1 MNGECRHGMYHC
13 SAVRGIRAARS
24 GMRKIVAAIIAWA
37 LTIAIVFTAGLL
49 NADGSAQAAALAAI
63 DPSNTIEPAGSQL
76 DLFNY
81 RFNSSDTGF
90 DYQPSYANGGI
101 NRNHALKFSD
111 GEQSTMKPFN
121 RRAADGSLTQGIV
134 QSRLGSDGSP
144 ALSSAITGSS
154 ESLGYLFN
162 AEYSGGLNKR
172 AYPSVSGL
180 FQMDSTGRY
189 SYDSSKNFASLFP
202 AANADDPNR
211 DAEGGYQA
219 SLYSAPCTDSVYG
232 GQFLPLNA
240 VAGLPSSAS
249 GGCSVDIHTK
259 GANTKQKIRHWFGM
273 HLNLDFT
280 QPDNGT
286 ILSAD
291 GIYRPMTFT
300 FSGNDDV
307 WVFLDGHLAG
317 DLGGIHTA
325 AGLTIDFSSGKVEV
339 TSGIGTANAKTASST
354 ISSLVGLQAPNYD
367 SNGLMTNRDSAWD
380 ADRTGTFADRS
391 RHTLDFFYL
400 NRGGRE
406 SSLKLSSNIMSS
418 SRQFVAHKTLKR
430 GSSDAVQP
438 LHAGEFTF
446 RLTGWYGQ
454 WDAEQATATDAS
466 EPLMPTIGFET
477 STPTNVTCDASAGT
491 CTATQ
496 TNTIDGMVMFGD
508 AQFDAASVHHTYRY
522 AIQELP
528 RFDGKP
534 VEDDDAATPG
544 FQYQGITY
552 DLDTR
557 YFTASVEYRDYD
569 SQDLMLDIVMC
580 DKTWKPLAQ
589 QTGSI
594 DIVNRSSPTV
604 TSAPL
609 QGRLVL
615 DNRKWRQGD
624 RFLFSIN
631 GSGTATIDGQ
641 TYQVEA
647 PMPSNVVRASDGVG
661 RFSIGTGGTGGI
673 EPCTA
678 AMKGTQ
684 NHCDFTFGSIG
695 FSTPG
700 TYTYTIAQAWEN
712 GVTVPDSGVT
722 SANGITYSQ
731 AVYTATFTVTETSAG
746 TLAVSKADITVKP
759 GASGD
764 AANEDDRMV
773 WTNRYV
779 PSLSGDTAIGVQT
792 TIVGRPWQSTDSF
805 TYTLTALDGAPLPA
819 GTTQGATSATVT
831 VNASSKDHQARFP
844 DIAFPSAGTYQY
856 TLTQNSAGAD
866 VNLLHSAAVFHVT
879 VTVSDDG
886 NGTLAAAMK
895 LSRTAD
901 DEGDSISGSGQEISG
916 SVADFSN
923 RFLRVV
929 MLPSAGGRGQAQ
941 TMDTAICVAAALA
954 VCATMLCAVSAIRR
968 RCTRPSEPPG
978 ELGDTSQSSKREHN

>member
-1 MNGECRHGMYHC
+1 MNGECRHGMYHF

-49 NADGSAQAAALAAI
+49 NADGSAQAAALTAI

-81 RFNSSDTGF
+81 FINGF
-90 DYQPSYANGGI
+90 DYQPSYANTGI
-101 NRNHALKFSD
+101 NSNHALKFSD
-111 GEQSTMKPFN
+111 GEQASMRAFN
-121 RRAADGSLTQGIV
+121 RRTSDGALTPGIV

-144 ALSSAITGSS
+144 ALSSTMTGSS

-162 AEYSGGLNKR
+162 NDYSVRYKS
-172 AYPSVSGL
+172 AYASVGGL
-180 FQMDSTGRY
+180 FQMDATGRY

-202 AANADDPNR
+202 ATGADPKR

-380 ADRTGTFADRS
+380 ADRTSTFADRS

-454 WDAEQATATDAS
+454 WDAEQATTTDAS
-466 EPLMPTIGFET
+466 KPLMPTTGFET
-477 STPTNVTCDASAGT
+477 SNPTKVTCDASAGT

-528 RFDGKP
+528 MFDGKT

-552 DLDTR
+552 DLDAQ
-557 YFTASVEYRDYD
+557 YFTASVEYRDYNT
-569 SQDLMLDIVMC
+569 QDLMLKITMC
-580 DKTWKPLAQ
+580 DRTWKPLKQ
-589 QTGSI
+589 QSGSI
-594 DIVNRSSPTV
+594 SFVNHVTSNVVSSP
-604 TSAPL
+604 L
-609 QGRLVL
+609 LGKLVVE
-615 DNRKWRQGD
+615 NRKWKQTD
-624 RFLFSIN
+624 RFLFSIH
-631 GSGTATIDGQ
+631 GSGTTTSNGT
-641 TYQVEA
+641 TYQIEA
-647 PMPSNVVRASDGVG
+647 PLPSNVVKASDGIG

-678 AMKGTQ
+678 AMNGSQ
-684 NHCDFTFGSIG
+684 NYCDFSFGTAA
-695 FSTPG
+695 FNTAG
-700 TYTYTIAQAWEN
+700 TYTYTIKQAWEN
-712 GVTVPDSGVT
+712 GTSVPESGVV
-722 SANGITYSQ
+722 SANGLTYSQ
-731 AVYTATFTVTETSAG
+731 AKYTVTVTVAQNSSGALEVTNVEKSVDPG
-746 TLAVSKADITVKP
+746 NSSDAVSSD
-759 GASGD
+759 G
-764 AANEDDRMV
+764 RLV
-773 WTNRYV
+773 WTNQYE
-779 PSLSGDTAIGVQT
+779 PSLSGDTAIGVKS
-792 TIVGRPWQSTDSF
+792 TIVGRPWQSSDTF

-819 GTTQGATSATVT
+819 GTPAGAASAAITID
-831 VNASSKDHQARFP
+831 NASQSHQAVFP
-844 DIAFPSAGTYQY
+844 DIAFPAAGEYHY
-856 TLTQNSAGAD
+856 TLTQNDAGMHTG
-866 VNLLHSAAVFHVT
+866 LLRSAAVFHVT
-879 VTVSDDG
+879 VTVADDG
-886 NGTLAAAMK
+886 DGTLQATMK
-895 LSRTAD
+895 LSRTTD
-901 DEGDSISGSGQEISG
+901 DEGDAIAQGEQEISG
-916 SVADFSN
+916 TVADFSN
-923 RFLRVV
+923 RFLRVAA
-929 MLPSAGGRGQAQ
+929 LPAAGGRGQAQ
-941 TMDTAICVAAALA
+941 MAGAVMRVAAALA
-954 VCATMLCAVSAIRR
+954 GGAVMVCAVSTIRR
-968 RCTRPSEPPG
+968 RRSRTDRPPG
-978 ELGDTSQSSKREHN
+978 DPDGLSESLYERDRH

>member
-1 MNGECRHGMYHC
+1 MNGEYGHGMYHL
-13 SAVRGIRAARS
+13 SAVRGMRAARS

-37 LTIAIVFTAGLL
+37 LTVAIVFTAGLL
-49 NADGSAQAAALAAI
+49 NADGSAQAAAFSAI

-81 RFNSSDTGF
+81 RFNSYSGTGF
-90 DYQPSYANGGI
+90 DYQPSYANTGI
-101 NRNHALKFSD
+101 NSNHALKFSD

-144 ALSSAITGSS
+144 VLSSAVTGSN

-189 SYDSSKNFASLFP
+189 SYDSSKNFASLFS
-202 AANADDPNR
+202 ATDADDPNR

-232 GQFLPLNA
+232 GQFLPFNA

-307 WVFLDGHLAG
+307 WVFLDGHLVG

-339 TSGIGTANAKTASST
+339 TSGIGAANAKTTSSA
-354 ISSLVGLQAPNYD
+354 ISSLVGLEAPNYD

-406 SSLKLSSNIMSS
+406 SKLSLSSNIMSS
-418 SRQFVAHKTLKR
+418 SRQFVAHKTLQR
-430 GSSDAVQP
+430 GTSGAIQP

-446 RLTGWYGQ
+446 RLTGWYGN
-454 WDAEQATATDAS
+454 WDADEATTSDSS
-466 EPLMPTIGFET
+466 EPLMPTTGFENA
-477 STPTNVTCDASAGT
+477 STVNVSCDSSAGT
-491 CTATQ
+491 CTADQ
-496 TNTIDGMVMFGD
+496 TNMLDGLVLFGD
-508 AQFDAASVHHTYRY
+508 AEFDAADVHKTYRY

-528 RFDGKP
+528 MFDGKT
-534 VEDDDAATPG
+534 VEDDDSSTPG

-552 DLDTR
+552 DLDAQ
-557 YFTASVEYRDYD
+557 YFTASVEYRDYNT
-569 SQDLMLDIVMC
+569 QDLMLKITMC
-580 DKTWKPLAQ
+580 DRTWKPLKQ
-589 QTGSI
+589 QSGSI
-594 DIVNRSSPTV
+594 SFVNHVTSNVVSSP
-604 TSAPL
+604 L
-609 QGRLVL
+609 LGKLVVE
-615 DNRKWRQGD
+615 NRKWKQTD
-624 RFLFSIN
+624 RFLFSIH
-631 GSGTATIDGQ
+631 GSGTTTSNGT
-641 TYQVEA
+641 TYQIEA
-647 PMPSNVVRASDGVG
+647 PLPSNVVKASDGIG

-678 AMKGTQ
+678 AMNGSQ
-684 NHCDFTFGSIG
+684 NYCDFSFGTAA
-695 FSTPG
+695 FNTAG
-700 TYTYTIAQAWEN
+700 TYTYTIKQAWEN
-712 GVTVPDSGVT
+712 GTSVPESGVV
-722 SANGITYSQ
+722 SANGLTYSQ
-731 AVYTATFTVTETSAG
+731 AKYTVTVTVAQNSSGALEVTNVEKSVDPG
-746 TLAVSKADITVKP
+746 NSSDAVSSD
-759 GASGD
+759 G
-764 AANEDDRMV
+764 RLV
-773 WTNRYV
+773 WTNQYE
-779 PSLSGDTAIGVQT
+779 PSLSGDTAIGVKS
-792 TIVGRPWQSTDSF
+792 TIVGRDWQSSDSF
-805 TYTLTALDGAPLPA
+805 TYTLTSVDGAPLPKGSA
-819 GTTQGATSATVT
+819 AGATSATIT
-831 VNASSKDHQARFP
+831 LDGSDKDHQMTFP
-844 DIAFPSAGTYQY
+844 DIVFASAGTYRY
-856 TLTQNSAGAD
+856 TLTQDHERKND
-866 VNLLHSAAVFHVT
+866 NLHRSEAVFDVT
-879 VTVSDDG
+879 VTVADDG
-886 NGTLAAAMK
+886 NGTLTATAK
-895 LSRTAD
+895 LLRTAD
-901 DEGDSISGSGQEISG
+901 DDGNALEGDAQNVSGT
-916 SVADFSN
+916 VAEFTN
-923 RFLRVV
+923 QFLRVAL
-929 MLPSAGGRGQAQ
+929 LPSAGGTGQSQVVNASVL
-941 TMDTAICVAAALA
+941 TAGALA
-954 VCATMLCAVSAIRR
+954 LVAIVLSVATGISRHNLRR
-968 RCTRPSEPPG
+968 KNPPG
-978 ELGDTSQSSKREHN
+978 TGGSPPMP

>member
-1 MNGECRHGMYHC
+1 MNGECRHGMYHF

-81 RFNSSDTGF
+81 RFNSYLGTGF
-90 DYQPSYANGGI
+90 DYQPSYANTGI
-101 NRNHALKFSD
+101 NSNHALKFSD

-144 ALSSAITGSS
+144 VLSSAVTGSN

-202 AANADDPNR
+202 ATDADDPKR

-232 GQFLPLNA
+232 AQFLPFNA

-249 GGCSVDIHTK
+249 GGCSVDIHTR

-307 WVFLDGHLAG
+307 WVFLDGHLVG

-339 TSGIGTANAKTASST
+339 TSDIGTANAKTALST

-406 SSLKLSSNIMSS
+406 SKLSLSSNIMSS
-418 SRQFVAHKTLKR
+418 SRQFVAHKTLQR
-430 GSSDAVQP
+430 GTSGAIQP

-446 RLTGWYGQ
+446 RLTGWYGN
-454 WDAEQATATDAS
+454 WDADEATTSDSS
-466 EPLMPTIGFET
+466 EPLMPTTGFENA
-477 STPTNVTCDASAGT
+477 STVNVSCDSSAGT
-491 CTATQ
+491 CTADQ
-496 TNTIDGMVMFGD
+496 TNMLDGLVLFGD
-508 AQFDAASVHHTYRY
+508 AEFDAADVHKTYRY

-528 RFDGKP
+528 MFDGKT
-534 VEDDDAATPG
+534 VEDDDSSTPG

-557 YFTASVEYRDYD
+557 YFTASVEYRDYNT
-569 SQDLMLDIVMC
+569 QDLMLKITMC
-580 DKTWKPLAQ
+580 DRTWKPLKQ
-589 QTGSI
+589 QSGSI
-594 DIVNRSSPTV
+594 SFVNHVTSNVVSSP
-604 TSAPL
+604 L
-609 QGRLVL
+609 LGKLVVE
-615 DNRKWRQGD
+615 NRKWKQTD
-624 RFLFSIN
+624 RFLFSIH
-631 GSGTATIDGQ
+631 GSGTTTSNGT
-641 TYQVEA
+641 TYQIEA
-647 PMPSNVVRASDGVG
+647 PLPSNVVKASDGIG

-678 AMKGTQ
+678 AMNGSQ
-684 NHCDFTFGSIG
+684 NYCDFSFGTAA
-695 FSTPG
+695 FNTAG
-700 TYTYTIAQAWEN
+700 TYTYTIKQAWEN
-712 GVTVPDSGVT
+712 GTSVPESGVV
-722 SANGITYSQ
+722 SANGLTYSQ
-731 AVYTATFTVTETSAG
+731 AKYTVTVTVAQNSSGALEVTNVEKSVDPG
-746 TLAVSKADITVKP
+746 NSSDAVSSD
-759 GASGD
+759 G
-764 AANEDDRMV
+764 RLV
-773 WTNRYV
+773 WTNQYE
-779 PSLSGDTAIGVQT
+779 PSLSGDTAIGVKS
-792 TIVGRPWQSTDSF
+792 TIVGRDWQSSDSF
-805 TYTLTALDGAPLPA
+805 TYTLTSVDGAPLPKGSA
-819 GTTQGATSATVT
+819 AGATSATIT
-831 VNASSKDHQARFP
+831 LDGSDKDHQMTFP
-844 DIAFPSAGTYQY
+844 DIVFASAGTYRY
-856 TLTQNSAGAD
+856 TLTQDHERKND
-866 VNLLHSAAVFHVT
+866 NLHRSEAVFDVT
-879 VTVSDDG
+879 VTVADDG
-886 NGTLAAAMK
+886 NGTLTATAK
-895 LSRTAD
+895 LLRTAD
-901 DEGDSISGSGQEISG
+901 DDGNALEGDAQNVSGT
-916 SVADFSN
+916 VAEFTN
-923 RFLRVV
+923 QFLRVAL
-929 MLPSAGGRGQAQ
+929 LPSAGGTGQSQVVNASVL
-941 TMDTAICVAAALA
+941 TAGALA
-954 VCATMLCAVSAIRR
+954 LVAIVLSVATGISRHNLRR
-968 RCTRPSEPPG
+968 KNPPG
-978 ELGDTSQSSKREHN
+978 TGGSPPMP

>member
-1 MNGECRHGMYHC
+1 MNGECRHGMYHF
-13 SAVRGIRAARS
+13 SAVRGMRAARS

-49 NADGSAQAAALAAI
+49 NADGSAQAAALTAI

-76 DLFNY
+76 DLFDY

-90 DYQPSYANGGI
+90 DYQPSFANGGI

-111 GEQSTMKPFN
+111 GVQSTMKPFN

-162 AEYSGGLNKR
+162 AEYSGGVNKR
-172 AYPSVSGL
+172 VYLSVSGL

-202 AANADDPNR
+202 AADADNPNR

-232 GQFLPLNA
+232 GQFLPFNA

-307 WVFLDGHLAG
+307 WVFLDGHLVG

-325 AGLTIDFSSGKVEV
+325 AGTTIDFSSGKVEV
-339 TSGIGTANAKTASST
+339 TSRIGTPNAQTVSST
-354 ISSLVGLQAPNYD
+354 ISSLVGLTAPDYD
-367 SNGLMTNRDSAWD
+367 SNGLMTNRNSAWD
-380 ADRTGTFADRS
+380 AEQTDTFAAGS
-391 RHTLDFFYL
+391 RHTLDLFYL

-406 SSLKLSSNIMSS
+406 SKLSLSSNIMSS
-418 SRQFVAHKTLKR
+418 SRQFVAHKTLQR
-430 GSSDAVQP
+430 GTSGAIQP

-446 RLTGWYGQ
+446 RLTGWYGN
-454 WDAEQATATDAS
+454 WDADEATTSDSS
-466 EPLMPTIGFET
+466 EPLMPTTGFENA
-477 STPTNVTCDASAGT
+477 STVNVSCDSSAGT
-491 CTATQ
+491 CTADQ
-496 TNTIDGMVMFGD
+496 TNMLDGLVLFGD
-508 AQFDAASVHHTYRY
+508 AEFDAADVHKTYRY

-557 YFTASVEYRDYD
+557 YFTASVEYRDYNT
-569 SQDLMLDIVMC
+569 QDLMLKITMC
-580 DKTWKPLAQ
+580 DRTWKPLKQ
-589 QTGSI
+589 QSGSI
-594 DIVNRSSPTV
+594 SFVNHVTSNVVSSP
-604 TSAPL
+604 L
-609 QGRLVL
+609 LGKLVVE
-615 DNRKWRQGD
+615 NRKWKQTD
-624 RFLFSIN
+624 RFLFSIH
-631 GSGTATIDGQ
+631 GSGTTTSNGT
-641 TYQVEA
+641 TYQIEA
-647 PMPSNVVRASDGVG
+647 PLPSNVVKASDGIG

-678 AMKGTQ
+678 AMNGSQ
-684 NHCDFTFGSIG
+684 NYCDFSFGTAA
-695 FSTPG
+695 FNTAG
-700 TYTYTIAQAWEN
+700 TYTYTIKQAWEN
-712 GVTVPDSGVT
+712 GTSVPESGVV
-722 SANGITYSQ
+722 SANGLTYSQ
-731 AVYTATFTVTETSAG
+731 AKYTVTVTVAQNSSGALEVTNVEKSVDPG
-746 TLAVSKADITVKP
+746 NSSDAVSSD
-759 GASGD
+759 G
-764 AANEDDRMV
+764 RLV
-773 WTNRYV
+773 WTNQYE
-779 PSLSGDTAIGVQT
+779 PSLSGDTAIGVKS
-792 TIVGRPWQSTDSF
+792 TIVGRDWQSSDSF
-805 TYTLTALDGAPLPA
+805 TYTLTSVDGAPLPKGSA
-819 GTTQGATSATVT
+819 AGATSATIT
-831 VNASSKDHQARFP
+831 LDGSDKDHQMTFP
-844 DIAFPSAGTYQY
+844 DIVFASAGTYRY
-856 TLTQNSAGAD
+856 TLTQDHERKND
-866 VNLLHSAAVFHVT
+866 NLHRSEAVFDVT
-879 VTVSDDG
+879 VTVADDG
-886 NGTLAAAMK
+886 NGTLTATAK
-895 LSRTAD
+895 LLRTAD
-901 DEGDSISGSGQEISG
+901 DDGNALEGDAQNVSGT
-916 SVADFSN
+916 VAEFTN
-923 RFLRVV
+923 QFLRVAL
-929 MLPSAGGRGQAQ
+929 LPSAGGTGQSQVVNASVL
-941 TMDTAICVAAALA
+941 TAGALA
-954 VCATMLCAVSAIRR
+954 LVAIVLSVATGISRHNLRR
-968 RCTRPSEPPG
+968 KNPPG
-978 ELGDTSQSSKREHN
+978 TGGSPPMP

>member
-1 MNGECRHGMYHC
+1 MNGECRHGMYHF
-13 SAVRGIRAARS
+13 SAVRGMRAARS

-81 RFNSSDTGF
+81 RFNSYLGTGF
-90 DYQPSYANGGI
+90 DYQPSYANTGI
-101 NRNHALKFSD
+101 NSNHALKFSD
-111 GEQSTMKPFN
+111 GVQSTMKPFN

-144 ALSSAITGSS
+144 ALSSAVTGSN

-202 AANADDPNR
+202 ATDADDPKR

-232 GQFLPLNA
+232 AQFLPFNA

-307 WVFLDGHLAG
+307 WVFLDGHLVG
-317 DLGGIHTA
+317 DLGGIHTV

-339 TSGIGTANAKTASST
+339 TSGIGTVNAKTVSSA

-380 ADRTGTFADRS
+380 ADHTGTFADRS

-406 SSLKLSSNIMSS
+406 SKLSLSSNIMSS
-418 SRQFVAHKTLKR
+418 SRQFVAHKTLQR
-430 GSSDAVQP
+430 GTSGAIQP

-446 RLTGWYGQ
+446 RLTGWYGN
-454 WDAEQATATDAS
+454 WDADEATTSDSS
-466 EPLMPTIGFET
+466 EPLMPTTGFENA
-477 STPTNVTCDASAGT
+477 STVNVSCDSSAGT
-491 CTATQ
+491 CTADQ
-496 TNTIDGMVMFGD
+496 TNMLDGLVLFGD
-508 AQFDAASVHHTYRY
+508 AEFDAADVHKTYRY

-528 RFDGKP
+528 MFDGKT
-534 VEDDDAATPG
+534 VEDDDSSTPG

-552 DLDTR
+552 DLDAQ
-557 YFTASVEYRDYD
+557 YFTASVEYRDYNT
-569 SQDLMLDIVMC
+569 QDLMLKITMC
-580 DKTWKPLAQ
+580 DRTWKPLKQ
-589 QTGSI
+589 QSGSI
-594 DIVNRSSPTV
+594 SFVNHVTSNVVSSP
-604 TSAPL
+604 L
-609 QGRLVL
+609 LGKLVVE
-615 DNRKWRQGD
+615 NRKWKQTD
-624 RFLFSIN
+624 RFLFSIH
-631 GSGTATIDGQ
+631 GSGTTTSNGT
-641 TYQVEA
+641 TYQIEA
-647 PMPSNVVRASDGVG
+647 PLPSNVVKASDGIG

-678 AMKGTQ
+678 AMNGSQ
-684 NHCDFTFGSIG
+684 NYCDFSFGTAA
-695 FSTPG
+695 FNTAG
-700 TYTYTIAQAWEN
+700 TYTYTIKQAWEN
-712 GVTVPDSGVT
+712 GTSVPESGVV
-722 SANGITYSQ
+722 SANGLTYSQ
-731 AVYTATFTVTETSAG
+731 AKYTVTVTVAQNSSGALEVTNVEKSVDPG
-746 TLAVSKADITVKP
+746 NSSDAVSSD
-759 GASGD
+759 G
-764 AANEDDRMV
+764 RLV
-773 WTNRYV
+773 WTNQYE
-779 PSLSGDTAIGVQT
+779 PSLSGDTAIGVKS
-792 TIVGRPWQSTDSF
+792 TIVGRDWQSSDSF
-805 TYTLTALDGAPLPA
+805 TYTLTSVDGAPLPKGSA
-819 GTTQGATSATVT
+819 AGATSATIT
-831 VNASSKDHQARFP
+831 LDGSDKDHQMTFP
-844 DIAFPSAGTYQY
+844 DIVFASAGTYRY
-856 TLTQNSAGAD
+856 TLTQDHERKND
-866 VNLLHSAAVFHVT
+866 NLHRSEAVFDVT
-879 VTVSDDG
+879 VTVADDG
-886 NGTLAAAMK
+886 NGTLTATAK
-895 LSRTAD
+895 LLRTAD
-901 DEGDSISGSGQEISG
+901 DDGNALEGDAQNVSGT
-916 SVADFSN
+916 VAEFTN
-923 RFLRVV
+923 QFLRVAL
-929 MLPSAGGRGQAQ
+929 LPSAGGTGQSQVVNASVL
-941 TMDTAICVAAALA
+941 TAGALA
-954 VCATMLCAVSAIRR
+954 LVAIVLSVATGISRHNLRR
-968 RCTRPSEPPG
+968 KNPPG
-978 ELGDTSQSSKREHN
+978 TGGSPPMP

>member
-13 SAVRGIRAARS
+13 SAVRGMQTVRS
-24 GMRKIVAAIIAWA
+24 GMRKILAAIIAWA

-49 NADGSAQAAALAAI
+49 DADGSAQAAALSAI

-81 RFNSSDTGF
+81 RFNSYSGTGF
-90 DYQPSYANGGI
+90 DYQPSYANTGI
-101 NRNHALKFSD
+101 NSNHALKFSD

-162 AEYSGGLNKR
+162 AEYSEGLNKY

-202 AANADDPNR
+202 ATGADPNR

-232 GQFLPLNA
+232 GQFLPFNA

-339 TSGIGTANAKTASST
+339 TSGIGTANAKTTSST
-354 ISSLVGLQAPNYD
+354 ISSLVGLESPNYD

-446 RLTGWYGQ
+446 RLTGWYGN
-454 WDAEQATATDAS
+454 WDADEATTSDSS
-466 EPLMPTIGFET
+466 EPLMPTTGFENA
-477 STPTNVTCDASAGT
+477 STVNVSCDSSAGT
-491 CTATQ
+491 CTADQ
-496 TNTIDGMVMFGD
+496 TNMLDGLVLFGD
-508 AQFDAASVHHTYRY
+508 AEFDAADVHKTYRY

-528 RFDGKP
+528 MFDGKT
-534 VEDDDAATPG
+534 VEDDDSSTPG

-552 DLDTR
+552 DLDAQ
-557 YFTASVEYRDYD
+557 YFTASVEYRDYNT
-569 SQDLMLDIVMC
+569 QDLMLKITMC
-580 DKTWKPLAQ
+580 DRTWKPLKQ
-589 QTGSI
+589 QSGSI
-594 DIVNRSSPTV
+594 SFVNHVTSNVVSSP
-604 TSAPL
+604 L
-609 QGRLVL
+609 LGKLVVE
-615 DNRKWRQGD
+615 NRKWKQTD
-624 RFLFSIN
+624 RFLFSIH
-631 GSGTATIDGQ
+631 GSGTTTSNGT
-641 TYQVEA
+641 TYQIEA
-647 PMPSNVVRASDGVG
+647 PLPSNVVKASDGIG

-678 AMKGTQ
+678 AMNGSQ
-684 NHCDFTFGSIG
+684 NYCDFSFGTAA
-695 FSTPG
+695 FNTAG
-700 TYTYTIAQAWEN
+700 TYTYTIKQAWEN
-712 GVTVPDSGVT
+712 GTSVPESGVV
-722 SANGITYSQ
+722 SANGLTYSQ
-731 AVYTATFTVTETSAG
+731 AKYTVTVTVAQNSSGALEVTNVEKSVDPG
-746 TLAVSKADITVKP
+746 NSSDAVSSD
-759 GASGD
+759 G
-764 AANEDDRMV
+764 RLV
-773 WTNRYV
+773 WTNQYE
-779 PSLSGDTAIGVQT
+779 PSLSGDTAIGVKS
-792 TIVGRPWQSTDSF
+792 TIVGRDWQSSDSF
-805 TYTLTALDGAPLPA
+805 TYTLTSVDGAPLPKGSA
-819 GTTQGATSATVT
+819 AGATSATIT
-831 VNASSKDHQARFP
+831 LDGSDKDHQMTFP
-844 DIAFPSAGTYQY
+844 DIVFASAGTYRY
-856 TLTQNSAGAD
+856 TLTQDHERKND
-866 VNLLHSAAVFHVT
+866 NLHRSEAVFDVT
-879 VTVSDDG
+879 VTVADDG
-886 NGTLAAAMK
+886 NGTLTATAK
-895 LSRTAD
+895 LLRTAD
-901 DEGDSISGSGQEISG
+901 DDGNALEGDAQNVSGT
-916 SVADFSN
+916 VAEFTN
-923 RFLRVV
+923 QFLRVAL
-929 MLPSAGGRGQAQ
+929 LPSAGGTGQSQVVNASVL
-941 TMDTAICVAAALA
+941 TAGALA
-954 VCATMLCAVSAIRR
+954 LVAIVLSVATGISRHNLRR
-968 RCTRPSEPPG
+968 KNPPG
-978 ELGDTSQSSKREHN
+978 TGGSPPMP

>member
-1 MNGECRHGMYHC
+1 MNGECRHGMYHF
-13 SAVRGIRAARS
+13 SAVRGMRAARS

-37 LTIAIVFTAGLL
+37 ITIAIVCTAGLL
-49 NADGSAQAAALAAI
+49 NADGSAQAAALTAI

-307 WVFLDGHLAG
+307 WVFLDGHLVG

-339 TSGIGTANAKTASST
+339 TSGIGTANAKTASSA
-354 ISSLVGLQAPNYD
+354 ISSLVGLEAPNYD

-380 ADRTGTFADRS
+380 ADRTSTFADRS

-406 SSLKLSSNIMSS
+406 SKLSLSSNIMSS
-418 SRQFVAHKTLKR
+418 SRQFVAHKTLQR
-430 GSSDAVQP
+430 GTSGAIQP

-446 RLTGWYGQ
+446 RLTGWYGN
-454 WDAEQATATDAS
+454 WDADEATTSDSS
-466 EPLMPTIGFET
+466 EPLMPTTGFENA
-477 STPTNVTCDASAGT
+477 STVNVSCDSSAGT
-491 CTATQ
+491 CTADQ
-496 TNTIDGMVMFGD
+496 TNMLDGLVLFGD
-508 AQFDAASVHHTYRY
+508 AEFDAADVHKTYRY

-528 RFDGKP
+528 MFDGKT
-534 VEDDDAATPG
+534 VEDDDSSTPG

-552 DLDTR
+552 DLDAQ
-557 YFTASVEYRDYD
+557 YFTASVEYRDYNT
-569 SQDLMLDIVMC
+569 QDLMLKITMC
-580 DKTWKPLAQ
+580 DRTWKPLKQ
-589 QTGSI
+589 QSGSI
-594 DIVNRSSPTV
+594 SFVNHVTSNVVSSP
-604 TSAPL
+604 L
-609 QGRLVL
+609 LGKLVVE
-615 DNRKWRQGD
+615 NRKWKQTD
-624 RFLFSIN
+624 RFLFSIH
-631 GSGTATIDGQ
+631 GSGTTTSNGT
-641 TYQVEA
+641 TYQIEA
-647 PMPSNVVRASDGVG
+647 PLPSNVVKASDGIG

-678 AMKGTQ
+678 AMNGSQ
-684 NHCDFTFGSIG
+684 NYCDFSFGTAA
-695 FSTPG
+695 FNTAG
-700 TYTYTIAQAWEN
+700 TYTYTIKQAWEN
-712 GVTVPDSGVT
+712 GTSVPESGVV
-722 SANGITYSQ
+722 SANGLTYSQ
-731 AVYTATFTVTETSAG
+731 AKYTVTVTVAQNSSGALEVTNVEKSVDPG
-746 TLAVSKADITVKP
+746 NSSDAVSSD
-759 GASGD
+759 G
-764 AANEDDRMV
+764 RLV
-773 WTNRYV
+773 WTNQYE
-779 PSLSGDTAIGVQT
+779 PSLSGDTAIGVKS
-792 TIVGRPWQSTDSF
+792 TIVGRDWQSSDSF
-805 TYTLTALDGAPLPA
+805 TYTLTSVDGAPLPKGSA
-819 GTTQGATSATVT
+819 AGATSATIT
-831 VNASSKDHQARFP
+831 LDGSDKDHQMTFP
-844 DIAFPSAGTYQY
+844 DIVFASAGTYRY
-856 TLTQNSAGAD
+856 TLTQDHERKND
-866 VNLLHSAAVFHVT
+866 NLHRSEAVFDVT
-879 VTVSDDG
+879 VTVADDG
-886 NGTLAAAMK
+886 NGTLTATAK
-895 LSRTAD
+895 LLRTAD
-901 DEGDSISGSGQEISG
+901 DDGNALEGDAQNVSGT
-916 SVADFSN
+916 VAEFTN
-923 RFLRVV
+923 QFLRVAL
-929 MLPSAGGRGQAQ
+929 LPSAGGTGQSQVVNASVL
-941 TMDTAICVAAALA
+941 TAGALA
-954 VCATMLCAVSAIRR
+954 LVAIVLSVATGISRHNLRR
-968 RCTRPSEPPG
+968 KNPPG
-978 ELGDTSQSSKREHN
+978 TGGSPPMP

>member
-13 SAVRGIRAARS
+13 SAVRGIRAARF

-240 VAGLPSSAS
+240 VAGLASSAS

-259 GANTKQKIRHWFGM
+259 GANTKQKIRHWFGVHM
-273 HLNLDFT
+273 KVSFT
-280 QPDNGT
+280 QPQNGT
-286 ILSAD
+286 MLSAD
-291 GIYRPMTFT
+291 GIYRPMTFD

-307 WVFLDGHLAG
+307 WVFLDGHLVA
-317 DLGGIHTA
+317 DLGGIHTT
-325 AGLTIDFSSGKVEV
+325 AGMSIDFSTGKVTV
-339 TSGIGTANAKTASST
+339 TAGSGTASEQNSTGT
-354 ISSLVGLQAPNYD
+354 ISSLVGLQAPKYD
-367 SNGLMTNRDSAWD
+367 SNGLMTNRNTAWD
-380 ADRTGTFADRS
+380 ADHTDTFAANS

-406 SSLKLSSNIMSS
+406 SKLSLSSNIMSS
-418 SRQFVAHKTLKR
+418 SRQFVAHKTLQR
-430 GSSDAVQP
+430 GTSGAIQP

-446 RLTGWYGQ
+446 RLTGWYGN
-454 WDAEQATATDAS
+454 WDADEATTSDSS
-466 EPLMPTIGFET
+466 EPLMPTTGFENA
-477 STPTNVTCDASAGT
+477 STVNVSCDSSAGT
-491 CTATQ
+491 CTADQ
-496 TNTIDGMVMFGD
+496 TNMLDGLVLFGD
-508 AQFDAASVHHTYRY
+508 AEFDAADVHKTYRY

-528 RFDGKP
+528 MFDGKT
-534 VEDDDAATPG
+534 VEDDDSSTPG

-552 DLDTR
+552 DLDAQ
-557 YFTASVEYRDYD
+557 YFTASVEYRDYNT
-569 SQDLMLDIVMC
+569 QDLMLKITMC
-580 DKTWKPLAQ
+580 DRTWKPLKQ
-589 QTGSI
+589 QSGSI
-594 DIVNRSSPTV
+594 SFVNHVTSNVVSSP
-604 TSAPL
+604 L
-609 QGRLVL
+609 LGKLVVE
-615 DNRKWRQGD
+615 NRKWKQTD
-624 RFLFSIN
+624 RFLFSIH
-631 GSGTATIDGQ
+631 GSGTTTSNGT
-641 TYQVEA
+641 TYQIEA
-647 PMPSNVVRASDGVG
+647 PLPSNVVKASDGIG

-678 AMKGTQ
+678 AMNGSQ
-684 NHCDFTFGSIG
+684 NYCDFSFGTAA
-695 FSTPG
+695 FNTAG
-700 TYTYTIAQAWEN
+700 TYTYTIKQAWEN
-712 GVTVPDSGVT
+712 GTSVPESGVV
-722 SANGITYSQ
+722 SANGLTYSQ
-731 AVYTATFTVTETSAG
+731 AKYTVTVTVAQNSSGALEVTNVEKSVDPG
-746 TLAVSKADITVKP
+746 NSSDAVSSD
-759 GASGD
+759 G
-764 AANEDDRMV
+764 RLV
-773 WTNRYV
+773 WTNQYE
-779 PSLSGDTAIGVQT
+779 PSLSGDTAIGVKS
-792 TIVGRPWQSTDSF
+792 TIVGRDWQSSDSF
-805 TYTLTALDGAPLPA
+805 TYTLTSVDGAPLPKGSA
-819 GTTQGATSATVT
+819 AGATSATIT
-831 VNASSKDHQARFP
+831 LDGSDKDHQMTFP
-844 DIAFPSAGTYQY
+844 DIVFASAGTYRY
-856 TLTQNSAGAD
+856 TLTQDHERKND
-866 VNLLHSAAVFHVT
+866 NLHRSEAVFDVT
-879 VTVSDDG
+879 VTVADDG
-886 NGTLAAAMK
+886 NGTLTATAK
-895 LSRTAD
+895 LLRTAD
-901 DEGDSISGSGQEISG
+901 DDGNALEGDAQNVSGT
-916 SVADFSN
+916 VAEFTN
-923 RFLRVV
+923 QFLRVAL
-929 MLPSAGGRGQAQ
+929 LPSAGGTGQSQVVNASVL
-941 TMDTAICVAAALA
+941 TAGALA
-954 VCATMLCAVSAIRR
+954 LVAIVLSVATGISRHNLRR
-968 RCTRPSEPPG
+968 KNPPG
-978 ELGDTSQSSKREHN
+978 TGGSPPMP

>member
-1 MNGECRHGMYHC
+1 
-13 SAVRGIRAARS
+13 
-24 GMRKIVAAIIAWA
+24 MRKIVAAIIAWA

-81 RFNSSDTGF
+81 RFNSYLGTGF
-90 DYQPSYANGGI
+90 DYQPSYANTGI
-101 NRNHALKFSD
+101 NSNHALKFSD

-144 ALSSAITGSS
+144 VLSSAVTGSG

-202 AANADDPNR
+202 ATDADDPKR

-232 GQFLPLNA
+232 AQFLPFNA

-380 ADRTGTFADRS
+380 ADHTGTFADRS

-580 DKTWKPLAQ
+580 DKTWKPLTQ

-604 TSAPL
+604 ISAPL

-712 GVTVPDSGVT
+712 GVTVPYSGVT

-866 VNLLHSAAVFHVT
+866 VNLLYSAAVFHVT

>member
-1 MNGECRHGMYHC
+1 
-13 SAVRGIRAARS
+13 
-24 GMRKIVAAIIAWA
+24 MRKIVAAIIAWA

-81 RFNSSDTGF
+81 RFNSYLGTGF
-90 DYQPSYANGGI
+90 DYQPSYANTGI
-101 NRNHALKFSD
+101 NSNHALKFSD

-144 ALSSAITGSS
+144 VLSSAVTGSN

-202 AANADDPNR
+202 ATDADDPKR

-232 GQFLPLNA
+232 AQFLPFNA

-249 GGCSVDIHTK
+249 GGCSVDIHTR

-307 WVFLDGHLAG
+307 WVFLDGHLVG

-339 TSGIGTANAKTASST
+339 TSDIGTANAKTALST

-406 SSLKLSSNIMSS
+406 SKLSLSSNIMSS
-418 SRQFVAHKTLKR
+418 SRQFVAHKTLQR
-430 GSSDAVQP
+430 GTSGAIQP

-446 RLTGWYGQ
+446 RLTGWYGN
-454 WDAEQATATDAS
+454 WDADEATTSDSS
-466 EPLMPTIGFET
+466 EPLMPTTGFENA
-477 STPTNVTCDASAGT
+477 STVNVSCDSSAGT
-491 CTATQ
+491 CTADQ
-496 TNTIDGMVMFGD
+496 TNMLDGLVLFGD
-508 AQFDAASVHHTYRY
+508 AEFDAADVHKTYRY

-528 RFDGKP
+528 MFDGKT
-534 VEDDDAATPG
+534 VEDDDSSTPG

-557 YFTASVEYRDYD
+557 YFTASVEYRDYNT
-569 SQDLMLDIVMC
+569 QDLMLKITMC
-580 DKTWKPLAQ
+580 DRTWKPLKQ
-589 QTGSI
+589 QSGSI
-594 DIVNRSSPTV
+594 SFVNHVTSNVVSSP
-604 TSAPL
+604 L
-609 QGRLVL
+609 LGKLVVE
-615 DNRKWRQGD
+615 NRKWKQTD
-624 RFLFSIN
+624 RFLFSIH
-631 GSGTATIDGQ
+631 GSGTTTSNGT
-641 TYQVEA
+641 TYQIEA
-647 PMPSNVVRASDGVG
+647 PLPSNVVKASDGIG

-678 AMKGTQ
+678 AMNGSQ
-684 NHCDFTFGSIG
+684 NYCDFSFGTAA
-695 FSTPG
+695 FNTAG
-700 TYTYTIAQAWEN
+700 TYTYTIKQAWEN
-712 GVTVPDSGVT
+712 GTSVPESGVV
-722 SANGITYSQ
+722 SANGLTYSQ
-731 AVYTATFTVTETSAG
+731 AKYTVTVTVAQNSSGALEVTNVEKSVDPG
-746 TLAVSKADITVKP
+746 NSSDAVSSD
-759 GASGD
+759 G
-764 AANEDDRMV
+764 RLV
-773 WTNRYV
+773 WTNQYE
-779 PSLSGDTAIGVQT
+779 PSLSGDTAIGVKS
-792 TIVGRPWQSTDSF
+792 TIVGRDWQSSDSF
-805 TYTLTALDGAPLPA
+805 TYTLTSVDGAPLPKGSA
-819 GTTQGATSATVT
+819 AGATSATIT
-831 VNASSKDHQARFP
+831 LDGSDKDHQMTFP
-844 DIAFPSAGTYQY
+844 DIVFASAGTYRY
-856 TLTQNSAGAD
+856 TLTQDHERKND
-866 VNLLHSAAVFHVT
+866 NLHRSEAVFDVT
-879 VTVSDDG
+879 VTVADDG
-886 NGTLAAAMK
+886 NGTLTATAK
-895 LSRTAD
+895 LLRTAD
-901 DEGDSISGSGQEISG
+901 DDGNALEGDAQNVSGT
-916 SVADFSN
+916 VAEFTN
-923 RFLRVV
+923 QFLRVAL
-929 MLPSAGGRGQAQ
+929 LPSAGGTGQSQVVNASVL
-941 TMDTAICVAAALA
+941 TAGALA
-954 VCATMLCAVSAIRR
+954 LVAIVLSVATGISRHNLRR
-968 RCTRPSEPPG
+968 KNPPG
-978 ELGDTSQSSKREHN
+978 TGGSPPMP